1 MRARIWPTLSWLGSL
16 KATLVWLALTALVL
30 AHSIA
35 NGEPVSVI
43 IALPFAGLGLNLL
56 LTLVVNRHLRSQS
69 GLLLFHLGLALIAV
83 LAALG
88 RLLALSGHV
97 EVTEGAAF
105 EPALVVAEQGP
116 LHPGHLDRVSF
127 VQGSF
132 RIHYDPGVKRRD
144 TVSTVFLLDGADG
157 WQPAE
162 VGDDRP
168 LVVGGY
174 RFYTSFNKGFA
185 PLLTYRDASGGVQQ
199 GAVHLPSFP
208 LKSYEQGNHWTLP
221 DQSAEVKL
229 WLDIE
234 DAVVD
239 ENTAWTFRTPD
250 ATELVVIA
258 GDERTALQP
267 GDSMALGRGRLSYD
281 GLKTWMGYSIYY
293 DPTRRWLLAAAA
305 MAALGL
311 FWHIVGKLRLARI
324 LRPAGRQGVYSH
336 GS

>member
-1 MRARIWPTLSWLGSL
+1 MSGRVRPALIFLGSL
-16 KATLVWLALTALVL
+16 KATLCWLALTALML
-30 AHSIA
+30 ADSIA
-35 NGEPVSVI
+35 SGEPVSVM

-56 LTLVVNRHLRSQS
+56 LALVVNRHLRSQG

-127 VQGSF
+127 VQGGFS
-132 RIHYDPGVKRRD
+132 INYDPGVKRRD
-144 TVSTVFLLDGADG
+144 TVSTVFLSDGEGG
-157 WQPAE
+157 WQKAE

-185 PLLTYRDASGGVQQ
+185 PLLTYRDASGAEQQ

-208 LKSYEQGNHWTLP
+208 LQILRAGQSLDAAGSKRRGEALAGHQGC
-221 DQSAEVKL
+221 
-229 WLDIE
+229 
-234 DAVVD
+234 
-239 ENTAWTFRTPD
+239 
-250 ATELVVIA
+250 
-258 GDERTALQP
+258 G
-267 GDSMALGRGRLSYD
+267 GGRGHRLD
-281 GLKTWMGYSIYY
+281 LQN
-293 DPTRRWLLAAAA
+293 A
-305 MAALGL
+305 
-311 FWHIVGKLRLARI
+311 
-324 LRPAGRQGVYSH
+324 
-336 GS
+336 

>member
-1 MRARIWPTLSWLGSL
+1 MSGHFRNVLRWLGSL
-16 KATLVWLALTALVL
+16 RATLVWLAVTALML
-30 AHSIA
+30 AHSIFR
-35 NGEPVSVI
+35 GEPVSVA

-56 LTLVVNRHLRSQS
+56 LALSVNRHLRSQG
-69 GLLLFHLGLALIAV
+69 GLLLFHLGLAMIAL

-105 EPALVVAEQGP
+105 EPTLVVAEQGP
-116 LHPGHLDRVSF
+116 IHPWRLDRVRF
-127 VQGSF
+127 VQGDF
-132 RIHYDPGVKRRD
+132 RIHYDPGVRRRD
-144 TVSTVFLLDGADG
+144 TVSTVFLPDGKAG
-157 WQPAE
+157 WQLAE

-185 PLLTYRDASGGVQQ
+185 PLLTYRNASGTEQQ

-208 LKSYEQGNHWTLP
+208 LKSYEQGNHWSLP

-229 WLDIE
+229 WLDIK

-239 ENTAWTFRTPD
+239 EDTAWTFRTPD

-258 GDERTALQP
+258 GDERTALAP
-267 GDSMALGRGRLSYD
+267 GDSMPLGRGHLSYD
-281 GLKTWMGYSIYY
+281 GPKTWMGYRIYY

-305 MAALGL
+305 MAAFGL
-311 FWHIVGKLRLARI
+311 AWHIVGKLRLSRI
-324 LRPAGRQGVYSH
+324 LNPADTKEAYSH
-336 GS
+336 GL